1 MTYDEKECLISLN
14 FHCKEV
20 QHPASTVVSGERNTS
35 SHCESSPLCWMQ
47 ILREKSSL
55 DSGAQL

>member
-14 FHCKEV
+14 FNCKKV
-20 QHPASTVVSGERNTS
+20 QHPASTVVNGERNT

-55 DSGAQL
+55 TSGAQL